1 MKISRK
7 ALLIIIAGLGIL
19 IISYSLFRH
28 FTGIGLD
35 DELERLMMNIVV
47 FTALGIFVYNRKMA
61 QDEKRAKEAAENEKQ
76 KTEEPADGTSTG
88 PHRGEGSSLDES
100 LPHWERYKNDEDS
113 KNEPD

>member
-1 MKISRK
+1 MKIPRK

-28 FTGIGLD
+28 FTGIRLD
-35 DELERLMMNIVV
+35 EEQEKRMMNIVV

-76 KTEEPADGTSTG
+76 KIEEPPEDK
-88 PHRGEGSSLDES
+88 D
-100 LPHWERYKNDEDS
+100 LPHWERYKDDENS
-113 KNEPD
+113 KDESS